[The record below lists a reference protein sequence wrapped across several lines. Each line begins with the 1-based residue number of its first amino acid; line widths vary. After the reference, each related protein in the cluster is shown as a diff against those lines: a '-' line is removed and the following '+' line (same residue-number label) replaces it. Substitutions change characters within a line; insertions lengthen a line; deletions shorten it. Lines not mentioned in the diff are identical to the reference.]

1 MMSSENKLN
10 NSILSQ
16 LKALRSRVK
25 FSRTPQLGF
34 DGQPLEK
41 HTLMERLR
49 STYRLTITNPE
60 TFEEMGSFNLSL
72 LSVYTAISS
81 ALVLF
86 LILFISLIVFTPIKR
101 YIPGYGDTA
110 QLEEMSKL
118 QGKLDGMESMIEA
131 NQTYTDKF
139 RAMLTD
145 NVETVKEA
153 PKEDV
158 TAMSDSLLNVGA
170 IEEEM
175 ELRSDF
181 EANGGSIINQLN
193 SAQNNVGTAKS
204 TSFVSRD
211 KPLEEMFFVSPLN
224 GDMIKG
230 MRPSEQHFGVDIVAP
245 KNTPIKA
252 AMDGVVI
259 AADFTAETG
268 NSITIM
274 HNNNVVSM
282 YKHNSSLL
290 KKVGQFV
297 KAGEAIAIIGN
308 TGTLTTGPHLHFELW
323 YKGRA
328 MDPTEY
334 INFK

>member
-1 MMSSENKLN
+1 MSGEN
-10 NSILSQ
+10 NSKISILNQ
-16 LKALRSRVK
+16 LKSLRARVK
-25 FSRTPQLGF
+25 FSRTPQMGA
-34 DGQPLEK
+34 DGQPFAK
-41 HTLMERLR
+41 KTLMERLR
-49 STYRLTITNPE
+49 STYRLTIANPE
-60 TFEEMGSFNLSL
+60 TFEELGSFNISL
-72 LSVYTAISS
+72 LIVYTALSS

-86 LILFISLIVFTPIKR
+86 MILVISLIVFTPVKR
-101 YIPGYGDTA
+101 YIPGYGDSA
-110 QLEEMSKL
+110 QLSELYTLQSKI
-118 QGKLDGMESMIEA
+118 DAMESTIEA
-131 NQTYTDKF
+131 NQTYNDKF

-145 NVETVKEA
+145 DVETAKEV

-158 TAMSDSLLNVGA
+158 TAMSDSLTSIGT

-175 ELRSDF
+175 ELRSNF
-181 EANGGSIINQLN
+181 ESNGGSILSQLGGG
-193 SAQNNVGTAKS
+193 SSSGEAKAVS
-204 TSFVSRD
+204 YVSRD

-252 AMDGVVI
+252 VMDGVVI
-259 AADFTAETG
+259 TADFTAETG

-274 HNNNVVSM
+274 HANNVVSI

-297 KAGEAIAIIGN
+297 KAGEAIAIVGN
-308 TGTLTTGPHLHFELW
+308 TGTLTSGPHLHFELW
-323 YKGRA
+323 YKGRT

-334 INFK
+334 VSFK

>member
-1 MMSSENKLN
+1 
-10 NSILSQ
+10 
-16 LKALRSRVK
+16 
-25 FSRTPQLGF
+25 
-34 DGQPLEK
+34 
-41 HTLMERLR
+41 MERLR
-49 STYRLTITNPE
+49 STYRLTIANPE
-60 TFEEMGSFNLSL
+60 TFEELGSFNISL
-72 LSVYTAISS
+72 LIVYTALSS

-86 LILFISLIVFTPIKR
+86 MILVISLIVFTPVKR
-101 YIPGYGDTA
+101 YIPGYGDSA
-110 QLEEMSKL
+110 QLSELYALQSKI
-118 QGKLDGMESMIEA
+118 DAMESTIEA
-131 NQTYTDKF
+131 NQTYNDKF

-145 NVETVKEA
+145 DVETAKEV

-158 TAMSDSLLNVGA
+158 TAMSDSLTSIGA

-181 EANGGSIINQLN
+181 ESNGGSILSQLGGG
-193 SAQNNVGTAKS
+193 SASAEAKAVNY
-204 TSFVSRD
+204 VSRD

-224 GDMIKG
+224 GDIIKG

-252 AMDGVVI
+252 VMDGVVI

-274 HNNNVVSM
+274 HANNVVSI

-290 KKVGQFV
+290 KKAGQFV

-308 TGTLTTGPHLHFELW
+308 TGTLTSGPHLHFELW
-323 YKGRA
+323 YKGRT

-334 INFK
+334 VGFK